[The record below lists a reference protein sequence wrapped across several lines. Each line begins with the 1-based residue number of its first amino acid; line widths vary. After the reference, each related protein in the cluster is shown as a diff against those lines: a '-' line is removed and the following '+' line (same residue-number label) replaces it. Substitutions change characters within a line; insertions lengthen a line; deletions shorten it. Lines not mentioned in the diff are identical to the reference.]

1 MIGVYIMYT
10 YRSLYV
16 YLIYSG
22 YIRIY
27 CMILRVYTI
36 KKKKKIGFSVCVISK
51 QLKIGKMEQDRKDI
65 DSDSSALV
73 SWICK
78 RIVLP
83 GIPKDYEWNDLSRF
97 VIRKFLENK
106 RSLVLVAFQRDK
118 KIHLHTRDSPQTSIP
133 VGKFAYFVKLCP
145 IEVHEENAS
154 ELLQFGYISSSK
166 LNSLYGAMTQIF
178 IPLTVGQNEWPD
190 NVRKDYARS
199 LHKFMASLTEAVNY
213 AQGKTVLYVPSSEEI
228 VDVEKCAKD
237 KDLVQR
243 LEATVIFWT
252 RQIKDVVNNHDIQSG
267 GESQGP
273 LDEISFWQ
281 DRTVD
286 LTGIS
291 DQLNRPALGRILQVL
306 QYAKSTYLQPFRKL
320 SNMIHNVTSTAKENL
335 KFLQVLKK
343 PCQELTK
350 AKPCDV
356 PQMLPKIMHLIR
368 MIWTVSKTYVLSLSL
383 SCFYNIIIY
392 SNKQT
397 HTYIFTTDTT
407 HKTS

>member
-1 MIGVYIMYT
+1 
-10 YRSLYV
+10 
-16 YLIYSG
+16 
-22 YIRIY
+22 
-27 CMILRVYTI
+27 
-36 KKKKKIGFSVCVISK
+36 VCVISK

-118 KIHLHTRDSPQTSIP
+118 KIHLHTRDSPQTSIS